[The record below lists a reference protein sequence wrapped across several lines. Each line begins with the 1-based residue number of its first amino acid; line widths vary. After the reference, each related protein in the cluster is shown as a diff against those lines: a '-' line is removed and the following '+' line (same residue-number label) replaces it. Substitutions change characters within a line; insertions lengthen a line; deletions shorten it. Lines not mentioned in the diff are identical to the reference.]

1 MGFCEKDPAWGGMF
15 LHHPDGKVMQL
26 LSDEVVVTQRISNE
40 KARPGYQAGL
50 GFHPSY
56 ATSELFDTGP
66 IV

>member
-1 MGFCEKDPAWGGMF
+1 MF
-15 LHHPDGKVMQL
+15 LHHPDGRVMQL